1 MENVKNEQYVI
12 CPRCKQEVYKEAII
26 CPFCK
31 FGIMAWLEGEIDEN
45 GDPIKK
51 LWQRVEKVCEICYI
65 LLVAITIAS
74 TTAQN

>member
-1 MENVKNEQYVI
+1 MENINNEEYVI

-45 GDPIKK
+45 GDLKK
-51 LWQRVEKVCEICYI
+51 ISLNKI
-65 LLVAITIAS
+65 LSCRAENRNLSGRNGEDIL
-74 TTAQN
+74 

>member
-1 MENVKNEQYVI
+1 MENVKNKEYVI

-45 GDPIKK
+45 GEPIENKSK
-51 LWQRVEKVCEICYI
+51 
-65 LLVAITIAS
+65 
-74 TTAQN
+74 